1 MEGVVPL
8 LVFWKLDPV
17 KSSLRK
23 FVITHSSSV
32 EGEWEG
38 LGREKKWEIGVWRKS
53 MRNLAGDRIL
63 HGEQFILSMLGIDL
77 KFQGS
82 TV

>member
-1 MEGVVPL
+1 
-8 LVFWKLDPV
+8 
-17 KSSLRK
+17 
-23 FVITHSSSV
+23 
-32 EGEWEG
+32 
-38 LGREKKWEIGVWRKS
+38 